1 MSSLQI
7 NLIQGDVGRLAG
19 LVHIEDTLRR
29 IAWIAL
35 LSILVCGSII
45 GAGYIYTMR
54 TLEASELQT
63 ERLSRDI
70 NAQSV
75 KEGLLLSLVERT
87 AIASRALES
96 AKPWGK
102 VFAVLTEV
110 SSQDSYNS
118 VSIDESA
125 LATSTLELGSVDEA
139 VVVVTNIMSL
149 TEDRLLRS
157 PQILSFSMR
166 ENGTIQMTV
175 SFHPVL

>member
-1 MSSLQI
+1 MSSLEI
-7 NLIQGDVGRLAG
+7 NLIRGDVGRLAG
-19 LVHIEDTLRR
+19 LVRIEDTLRR

-35 LSILVCGSII
+35 VTVFVCGSII
-45 GAGYIYTMR
+45 GAGYIYTVR
-54 TLEASELQT
+54 TLDASELQV
-63 ERLSRDI
+63 ERLIRDI
-70 NAQSV
+70 NAQSI

-87 AIASRALES
+87 AVASRALES

-102 VFAVLTEV
+102 VFAVLTQV
-110 SSQDSYNS
+110 SPSDSYNS

-125 LATSTLELGSVDEA
+125 LTTSTLELDSVDEA

-149 TEDRLLRS
+149 TEDRRLRS

-166 ENGTIQMTV
+166 ENGSIQMTV

>member
-1 MSSLQI
+1 MSLLQI
-7 NLIQGDVGRLAG
+7 NLIRRDVGRLAG
-19 LVHIEDTLRR
+19 LVRIEDTLRR
-29 IAWIAL
+29 IAWVGL
-35 LSILVCGSII
+35 LSVFVFGLII
-45 GAGYIYTMR
+45 GAGYIYAMR
-54 TLEASELQT
+54 TLEATELRAG
-63 ERLSRDI
+63 RLSRDI
-70 NAQSV
+70 NAQSA

-102 VFAVLTEV
+102 VFAVL
-110 SSQDSYNS
+110 SQVAPSDSYNS
-118 VSIDESA
+118 VSIDGSA
-125 LATSTLELGSVDEA
+125 LATSTLELSSVDEA

-166 ENGTIQMTV
+166 ENGIIQMTV